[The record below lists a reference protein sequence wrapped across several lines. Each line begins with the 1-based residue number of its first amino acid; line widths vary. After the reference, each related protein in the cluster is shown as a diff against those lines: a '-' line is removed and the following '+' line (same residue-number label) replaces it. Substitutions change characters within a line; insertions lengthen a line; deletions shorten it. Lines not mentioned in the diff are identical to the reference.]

1 MDENLGN
8 SHISRIRAAAETN
21 ENANKVQKI
30 VSGKVTRKKQPI
42 GKRFA
47 HTFFGEAGRSVLD
60 HVVNTVLIPAIKDL
74 IVDAGTQAIQRTFYG
89 DSRPIS
95 RNPRPGSGPTP
106 YNRYSSS
113 TASRYRDDPRNTQ
126 TTQRRRNSYDIDEFY
141 LPSAAEADEI
151 LMFLD
156 DTLSKHGTVSVAQ
169 FYDAMGEESN
179 NTDEIWGWR
188 SLRGARRTPTGE
200 GDYRLVLP
208 RPEPLDN

>member
-8 SHISRIRAAAETN
+8 SHISKIRAAAEIN
-21 ENANKVQKI
+21 DNADKVQKI

-42 GKRFA
+42 GRRFA
-47 HTFFGEAGRSVLD
+47 QTFFGEAGRSVLD

-95 RNPRPGSGPTP
+95 RNPRPSNTQTP

-113 TASRYRDDPRNTQ
+113 TASRYRDDPRNTHQ
-126 TTQRRRNSYDIDEFY
+126 QRRRDSYRIDEFY
-141 LPSAAEADEI
+141 LPSAVEADEI
-151 LMFLD
+151 LLFLD
-156 DTLSKHGTVSVAQ
+156 DTLSKQGSVSVAQ

-188 SLRGARRTPTGE
+188 SLRGARRVSTGE
-200 GDYRLVLP
+200 GDYKLVLP
-208 RPEPLDN
+208 SPEPLD